1 MQLIEQVSQL
11 HKMTSVQ
18 LAGAGA
24 ALTII
29 EQVVPVI
36 QAYLPPA
43 WQAFAFIAVVVARSI
58 KQSGL
63 VK

>member
-1 MQLIEQVSQL
+1 MQLIDQASQL

-18 LAGAGA
+18 VAGAGV

-29 EQVVPVI
+29 EQVVPAV

-43 WQAFAFIAVVVARSI
+43 WQAFAFIAVVVARAI

-63 VK
+63 IK